1 MTDKPEP
8 IVDQMLAGHRQM
20 IKQLRGVPGVT
31 SEKMVEGIFQ
41 KSAIERVDFS
51 ISNRYS
57 VQGPGPIGF
66 GPWIPG
72 SGLLWTMSMAPSELI
87 RITYE

>member
-31 SEKMVEGIFQ
+31 SEKMVEGNFQ
-41 KSAIERVDFS
+41 NSAIDSSIFRSPTDIVGRVLER
-51 ISNRYS
+51 S
-57 VQGPGPIGF
+57 VSARDREHGP
-66 GPWIPG
+66 
-72 SGLLWTMSMAPSELI
+72 LI
-87 RITYE
+87 QNNVFFDHEKSK

>member
-41 KSAIERVDFS
+41 KSAIFF
-51 ISNRYS
+51 ICNRYS
-57 VQGPGPIGF
+57 GQGPGPIGF
-66 GPWIPG
+66 GPWT
-72 SGLLWTMSMAPSELI
+72 SDSRLLETMSLFEIMI
-87 RITYE
+87 F